1 MYAGLS
7 FSHGSIFLSHSK
19 KSLNPDES
27 PILYETPQPDLQKK
41 SHVALMQ
48 SFACKQSYQI
58 SSSPKALSEI
68 LATLQ
73 NSMRFKTIFELLFNS
88 AISVQLKIIIILLI
102 FENTYIFFCN
112 LEGKFLDQI

>member
-1 MYAGLS
+1 
-7 FSHGSIFLSHSK
+7 
-19 KSLNPDES
+19 
-27 PILYETPQPDLQKK
+27 
-41 SHVALMQ
+41 MQ

-112 LEGKFLDQI
+112 LEGKFLDQIWEEKSSRWVHSYF